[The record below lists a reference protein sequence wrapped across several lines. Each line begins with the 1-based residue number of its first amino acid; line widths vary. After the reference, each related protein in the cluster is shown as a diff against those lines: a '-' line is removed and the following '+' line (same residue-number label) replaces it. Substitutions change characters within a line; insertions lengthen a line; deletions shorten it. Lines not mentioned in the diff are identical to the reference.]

1 MSIVLYRIKT
11 YACNM
16 KKYIAVFCF
25 TALSSAVFGRAVPED
40 VTRADERAKTS
51 YAFGRVIGAD
61 LGRTG
66 LEFDYDAFTEGF
78 KDSVT
83 GAKSAYTLEE
93 SVAMVQAAFEEV
105 MARRAEENRVKEAA
119 FLAENAEKDTVRVT
133 ESGLQYE
140 ILSEGT
146 GVKPQGA
153 DTVRVHYEGSLI
165 DGSVFDS
172 SFSRGEPVEF
182 PLNRVIPGWSEGLQ
196 LMPVGS
202 VYRFYIPSRIAYGEQ
217 GMGQVIPPY
226 ATLIFRVE
234 LLEIIVPL
242 SGGSGGNAG
251 NAGMPAETE

>member
-1 MSIVLYRIKT
+1 
-11 YACNM
+11 M

-25 TALSSAVFGRAVPED
+25 TALSSLAFCRAVPED
-40 VTRADERAKTS
+40 VTRADERTKTS
-51 YAFGRVIGAD
+51 YAFGRVVGAD

-66 LEFDYDAFTEGF
+66 LEFDYDAFTNGF
-78 KDSVT
+78 RDSVT
-83 GAKSAYTLEE
+83 GAESPFTLDEA
-93 SVAMVQAAFEEV
+93 VGMVQAAFEEIV
-105 MARRAEENRVKEAA
+105 ARRAEENRAKEAA

-140 ILSEGT
+140 VVSEGT
-146 GVKPQGA
+146 GTKPLGT

-165 DGSVFDS
+165 DGAVFDS

-182 PLNRVIPGWSEGLQ
+182 PLDRVIPGWSEGLQ

-234 LLEIIVPL
+234 LLGIVAPESEDFPGGV
-242 SGGSGGNAG
+242 SGGAG
-251 NAGMPAETE
+251 APAGIE